1 MAVHTLDGQKNVLKA
16 LETDLSATYG
26 QQLETLE
33 QHVDA
38 LLTTAE
44 HTLADLLAQSTQ
56 ITNDYIDAVHHLRD
70 TLDQA
75 RQAADAVAKTA
86 TTALTDA
93 KTVVDE
99 MNKKREADVAQITQT
114 LQQLEQSFNDV
125 ETQATNAYNEV
136 LQHAQPLITAV
147 HDGTTQLHTQGDAM
161 TQGLLQ
167 VEQNFAGHVQTI
179 AQALHD
185 LGQQIQSDHQSHDHT
200 QDQNANATQQQASTL
215 IAQNVSTLASG
226 LQGVDSAMSVLT
238 EYVDGFGGSFGE
250 GAKGLL
256 NTVGEISHIVD
267 AIKPVIEAIQAI
279 A

>member
-1 MAVHTLDGQKNVLKA
+1 MSASLDGQKNALKA
-16 LETDLSATYG
+16 LETDLQGTYG

-56 ITNDYIDAVHHLRD
+56 ITNEYIDAVHHLRD

-75 RQAADAVAKTA
+75 RQAADEGAKAA

-93 KTVVDE
+93 KTIVDE

-114 LQQLEQSFNDV
+114 LQQLEQSFNDI
-125 ETQATNAYNEV
+125 ETQASNAYNTV
-136 LQHAQPLITAV
+136 LQHAQPLISAV
-147 HDGTTQLHTQGDAM
+147 HDGTTQIHNQGEAM

-167 VEQNFAGHVQTI
+167 VEQTFAGHVQTI
-179 AQALHD
+179 AQALQE
-185 LGQQIQSDHQSHDHT
+185 LGQQIQADHQSHDHT
-200 QDQNANATQQQASTL
+200 QDEHANSTHQQTSTL
-215 IAQNVSTLASG
+215 ITQNVSTLASG

-238 EYVDGFGGSFGE
+238 EYVDQFGGSFGD

-267 AIKPVIEAIQAI
+267 SIKPVIDAIQAI